1 MSHLRPRSCKQC
13 GEKIAEYGRARCF
26 SCLHPS
32 LPPPNCKACGSDAH
46 YAGGFC
52 RRCHPRVPYADSCSD
67 CLAWGIWRRHGRCAA
82 CTSLRN
88 RGHQTGTCATCRR
101 TVPLF
106 KQGVCRLCRCQAL
119 AVPRTWQRPD
129 WSTAANTGQ
138 QLFLA
143 DLVRRV
149 HLAAAARPRG
159 YGAPAAHQQPHT
171 AFWATPRW
179 RQEPL
184 FIAARDMS
192 RVTVPDV
199 TPIDSAFTAYV
210 ATQADASAETQG
222 WSPALRERVQKSLYL
237 LTAVHGPHETIKAST
252 VATLPRQQ
260 NRRAVIR
267 VTEVL
272 AHLALLDDD
281 RIDPLD
287 AWIHRRLAS
296 VHPEIREEALV
307 WIRIVRHGGP
317 RRRPRSMTTVRNQA
331 NSAIP
336 FLLACSQRYRTLRQV
351 SRADVTEWLAQ
362 CAAPHTEAVALRDM
376 FKTLKSER
384 LLFANPAR
392 GVSLGSR
399 PSSVPTPLSPESIQ
413 RLTAAAETNLALKLL
428 IALVGIHALYPHQAR
443 ALPLTA
449 IDFTRGR
456 LTLGDID
463 HPLDAFTQ
471 QAAVD
476 YINLRRQ
483 RWPHTRNPH
492 LFISSQTAHT
502 CAPVTTGWMQP
513 LLRGLPVTAQ
523 QLREDRI
530 LEEAAVTG
538 ADPQHLCAVF
548 NITPE
553 TGLRYTRFFHPDPTD
568 SDDASGCNM
577 ETS

>member
-1 MSHLRPRSCKQC
+1 
-13 GEKIAEYGRARCF
+13 
-26 SCLHPS
+26 
-32 LPPPNCKACGSDAH
+32 
-46 YAGGFC
+46 
-52 RRCHPRVPYADSCSD
+52 
-67 CLAWGIWRRHGRCAA
+67 
-82 CTSLRN
+82 
-88 RGHQTGTCATCRR
+88 
-101 TVPLF
+101 
-106 KQGVCRLCRCQAL
+106 
-119 AVPRTWQRPD
+119 
-129 WSTAANTGQ
+129 
-138 QLFLA
+138 
-143 DLVRRV
+143 
-149 HLAAAARPRG
+149 
-159 YGAPAAHQQPHT
+159 
-171 AFWATPRW
+171 
-179 RQEPL
+179 
-184 FIAARDMS
+184 MS
-192 RVTVPDV
+192 RVTVPDAV
-199 TPIDSAFTAYV
+199 TPIDSAFTVYV

-222 WSPALRERVQKSLYL
+222 WSPALRERVQNGLYL

-252 VATLPRQQ
+252 DATLPRQQ

-307 WIRIVRHGGP
+307 WIHIVRHGGP
-317 RRRPRSMTTVRNQA
+317 RRRPRSTTTVRNQA

-384 LLFANPAR
+384 SLFANPAR

-399 PSSVPTPLSPESIQ
+399 PSSVPMSLSPETIQ
-413 RLTAAAETNLALKLL
+413 RLTAAAEANPALKLL

-449 IDFTRGR
+449 IDFTRGW
-456 LTLGDID
+456 LMLGDID

-476 YINLRRQ
+476 YIHLRHQ
-483 RWPHTRNPH
+483 RRPHTRNPH
-492 LFISSQTAHT
+492 VFISSQTAHT
-502 CAPVTTGWMQP
+502 RAPVTTGWMQP
-513 LLRGLPVTAQ
+513 LLRGLPVTAR

-538 ADPQHLCAVF
+538 ADPQLLCAVF

-553 TGLRYTRFFHPDPTD
+553 TGLRYTRLFHPDPTD
-568 SDDASGCNM
+568 SDDVSGCNM